1 MIRKFFCI
9 LSLVT
14 LATSCTKDN
23 FGNDKNSGDT
33 ITMNVS
39 ASMPTPIQE
48 TMLESRTV
56 VDQITNNYISLKW
69 TNTDKKAYAITL
81 YTDSNGQQ
89 LMGRPSF
96 NIDRYSDDMKSVYF
110 NASFNSGF
118 KEAYFHY
125 PYGINTADKKAK
137 VLTIPA
143 EQTKA
148 GFKKYNVMI
157 SDKITPTKSGD
168 LSVTYKQ
175 LTSIVYVEVENIPE
189 GKTIDNITFYP
200 SNNDGG
206 SAKTVVLDKLTLGF
220 NETQT
225 LTQTYESSLD
235 SEKWMIY
242 TFNEG
247 EEAGKCMFI
256 IYPPAMNS
264 VKADDMTFTVNYT
277 DGTKKNSKLSSNS
290 VGVKMLQAFNALN
303 AGEVLCLTIPGSPA
317 TSAN

>member
-39 ASMPTPIQE
+39 ASMPTPKQE

-89 LMGRPSF
+89 LMGRSSF

-118 KEAYFHY
+118 KEAYFYY
-125 PYGINTADKKAK
+125 PYANTIDRKTK

-148 GFKKYNVMI
+148 GFNK
-157 SDKITPTKSGD
+157 
-168 LSVTYKQ
+168 
-175 LTSIVYVEVENIPE
+175 
-189 GKTIDNITFYP
+189 
-200 SNNDGG
+200 
-206 SAKTVVLDKLTLGF
+206 
-220 NETQT
+220 
-225 LTQTYESSLD
+225 
-235 SEKWMIY
+235 
-242 TFNEG
+242 
-247 EEAGKCMFI
+247 
-256 IYPPAMNS
+256 
-264 VKADDMTFTVNYT
+264 
-277 DGTKKNSKLSSNS
+277 
-290 VGVKMLQAFNALN
+290 
-303 AGEVLCLTIPGSPA
+303 
-317 TSAN
+317 

>member
-39 ASMPTPIQE
+39 ASMPTPKQE

-56 VDQITNNYISLKW
+56 VDQITENDISLKW
-69 TNTDKKAYAITL
+69 TNTDIKAYALTL
-81 YTDSNGQQ
+81 YTDNEGQQ
-89 LMGRPSF
+89 VMGQPF
-96 NIDRYSDDMKSVYF
+96 FDIDSYSDDMKSVYF
-110 NASFNSGF
+110 DASFNSGC
-118 KEAYFHY
+118 KEAYFYY
-125 PYGINTADKKAK
+125 PYAKTNEGKTK
-137 VLTIPA
+137 VLTILA

-148 GFKKYNVMI
+148 DFNKYNVMI

-175 LTSIVYVEVENIPE
+175 LTSIVYVEVEDIPE
-189 GKTIDNITFYP
+189 GKTITNITFYP

-206 SAKTVVLDKLTLGF
+206 SAKTVVLNKLTLGF
-220 NETQT
+220 NESQT
-225 LTQTYESSLD
+225 LTQAYESSLNP
-235 SEKWMIY
+235 EKWMKY
-242 TFNEG
+242 KFDEG
-247 EEAGKCMFI
+247 DEANKCMFI

-264 VKADDMTFTVNYT
+264 VKADNMTFTVNYT
-277 DGTKKNSKLSSNS
+277 DGTKKNSKLSQQGDATDKVRRMLESFNS
-290 VGVKMLQAFNALN
+290 LE
-303 AGEVLCLTIPGSPA
+303 AGKVLYLKIPGSPVQ
-317 TSAN
+317 